1 MNCILPVPGG
11 TIAGLFFLMLFSS
24 QSMAQ
29 EAVPP
34 GENTE
39 SEPVVEEKKEKDP
52 GRGRFLALPVFITEP
67 AIGEGLG
74 GALMY
79 FHGKKDA
86 DEPLINT
93 ADDIGKTDRKNK
105 PPTTMTGIFAF
116 GTNND
121 TVGAGIG
128 HRRTFKNDL
137 YRFSAVAAYA
147 DVHTTFYVRDF
158 PFDFTMDGNFFYSNL
173 KRRIVGSNFFVGL
186 SASVSNA
193 TIDFDFTPGDQF
205 DSGILDFSFKNVG
218 LAGSIIYD
226 GRDNTSMP
234 ISGQLV
240 DLTYWRYDEALGGDF
255 GFWKSR
261 LRIHSFHEFGEKFVL
276 GLRLDT
282 EKEGGDTPFFAKPY
296 VRLRGIAALRYQGES
311 VGAVEVEA
319 RYQFASRW
327 SAVAFAGAGFADA
340 KFPVVETEDDVR
352 AYGAG
357 IRFLAL
363 KEQNT
368 WLGVDVARGPE
379 DTAFY
384 IQVGHAW

>member
-1 MNCILPVPGG
+1 MSTILQVPVR
-11 TIAGLFFLMLFSS
+11 TLVQLFILTLISS
-24 QSMAQ
+24 TTMAQ
-29 EAVPP
+29 AQSPGSESAEA
-34 GENTE
+34 E
-39 SEPVVEEKKEKDP
+39 STAEEEKAKDSD
-52 GRGRFLALPVFITEP
+52 RGRFLALPFFVTEP

-74 GALMY
+74 GALVY
-79 FHGKKDA
+79 FHRKRDS
-86 DEPLINT
+86 DEPTITT
-93 ADDIGKTDRKNK
+93 ADDIGKMDKKNK
-105 PPTTMTGIFAF
+105 PPTTATGVFAF

-128 HRRTFKNDL
+128 HRRTFKKDL
-137 YRFSAVAAYA
+137 YRLSAVAAYA
-147 DVHTTFYVRDF
+147 DIHTTFFVRDF
-158 PFDFTMDGNFFYSNL
+158 PFDFTMEGNFFYSNL

-186 SASVSNA
+186 SVSVANA
-193 TIDFDFTPGDQF
+193 TIDFDFNPGDQF
-205 DSGILDFSFKNVG
+205 DSGIQDFSFKNVG
-218 LAGSIIYD
+218 LAGSIFYD

-234 ISGQLV
+234 NSGQLV
-240 DLTYWRYDEALGGDF
+240 DLTYWRHDEALGGDF
-255 GFWKSR
+255 GYWKSR

-282 EKEGGDTPFFAKPY
+282 EKEGGNTPFFAKPY

-311 VGAVEVEA
+311 TGAVEVEA

-327 SAVAFAGAGFADA
+327 SAVAFAGVGFADA
-340 KFPVVETEDDVR
+340 KFPIAETEDDIR

-363 KEQNT
+363 KEQDT

>member
-1 MNCILPVPGG
+1 VISTLQVAATTLICALTLTLISCV
-11 TIAGLFFLMLFSS
+11 T
-24 QSMAQ
+24 MAQ
-29 EAVPP
+29 EA
-34 GENTE
+34 
-39 SEPVVEEKKEKDP
+39 EPVSESAASESVTEEKKEKDP
-52 GRGRFLALPVFITEP
+52 GRGRFLALPFFVTEP
-67 AIGEGLG
+67 AVGEGLG

-79 FHGKKDA
+79 FHKKKDA
-86 DEPLINT
+86 DEPTIST
-93 ADDIGKTDRKNK
+93 ASDIGKTDKKNK
-105 PPTTMTGIFAF
+105 PPTTMTGLFAF

-158 PFDFTMDGNFFYSNL
+158 PFDFSVEGNFFFSNL
-173 KRRIVGSNFFVGL
+173 KRRIVGSNFFVGV
-186 SASVSNA
+186 SASLVNA
-193 TIDFDFTPGDQF
+193 TIDFDFLPGDQNRP
-205 DSGILDFSFKNVG
+205 GILDFSYTDVG

-234 ISGQLV
+234 NSGQLV
-240 DLTYWRYDEALGGDF
+240 DITYWRYDEALGGDF
-255 GFWKSR
+255 GYWKSR
-261 LRIHSFHEFGEKFVL
+261 LKAHSFHEIGEKFVL
-276 GLRLDT
+276 GLRLDMAQA
-282 EKEGGDTPFFAKPY
+282 GGGVPFYANPF

-311 VGAVEVEA
+311 AGAAEVEG

-327 SAVAFAGAGFADA
+327 AAIVFAGAGFANA
-340 KFPVVETEDDVR
+340 KFPVVDTEDDIR

-357 IRFLAL
+357 MRFLAL
-363 KEQNT
+363 KEQNL
-368 WLGVDVARGPE
+368 WLGIDVARGPE